1 MLRDFLSKTYSR
13 EVYIGVII
21 CCVVLLCTISLVILY
36 SVTSYGYIAEDASP
50 ITGFRSQAA
59 YVFFGALVC
68 YLFYKFHSL
77 VQFTYRFWMVFLGIV
92 VMALIYCGVF
102 GVSAHGA
109 TRWIPI
115 GPITI
120 QPAEFL
126 KPAILLAATYIA
138 SRFNRGSIGY
148 LKLVAESAVFV
159 FLPIAVLLFFCN
171 DMGSSMICLF
181 CVLFVYYL
189 AGFSGTLIIVLLGI
203 VAAAILATSFFGDS
217 FRSARFVF
225 LNPWDD
231 GQNGMGD
238 GYQLIRSYYAIA
250 SGGFFGRGIGASHEK
265 YDYLFGSDNDF
276 VFSII
281 CEELGLLGA
290 LVVLLCIV
298 AIFVCSCKLASMQN
312 GVESKLLVYGAAF
325 LLVSQSLIN
334 IASAVGC
341 FPTTGKPLPFV
352 SAGGSSVM
360 ASFIL
365 LGFILSFAKNA
376 EIETEHDRRRGDIQ
390 IYTRTSDH
398 ATSKQ
403 KKQFGSMLSNSSV
416 NAGSRSHP
424 KWRTNDLGD
433 KRNDYVRID
442 SGYSGTERRAD
453 LRGGSFGSSRNR
465 HSSVEWTDSLSRS
478 SERRSTTKNKDY
490 SKEIKQPSFL
500 DKKR

>member
-1 MLRDFLSKTYSR
+1 MIRDFLSKTYSR

-59 YVFFGALVC
+59 YVFVGAIVC
-68 YLFYKFHSL
+68 YLFYKFHGL

-92 VMALIYCGVF
+92 VVALIYCGIF

-115 GPITI
+115 GPITV

-148 LKLVAESAVFV
+148 LRLFIESAVFV

-181 CVLFVYYL
+181 CVMFVYYL
-189 AGFSGTLIIVLLGI
+189 AGFNGTIIVVLLGL
-203 VAAAILATSFFGDS
+203 VAFAILATSLFGDS

-231 GQNGMGD
+231 GQDGMGD

-281 CEELGLLGA
+281 CEELGLFGA
-290 LVVLLCIV
+290 LVVLFCIV
-298 AIFVCSCKLASMQN
+298 AIFICSCKLASMQN

-325 LLVSQSLIN
+325 LLISQSLIN

-365 LGFILSFAKNA
+365 VGFILSFAKNS
-376 EIETEHDRRRGDIQ
+376 EIETDHDRRRGDIQ

-398 ATSKQ
+398 APSKQ
-403 KKQFGSMLSNSSV
+403 TMQHGSSFEDSNV
-416 NAGSRSHP
+416 HAGSRNFAKGKQSNS
-424 KWRTNDLGD
+424 R
-433 KRNDYVRID
+433 RNNNEHVGKD
-442 SGYSGTERRAD
+442 SRCSGTEGLRDA
-453 LRGGSFGSSRNR
+453 RGGSFGSTRNR
-465 HSSVEWTDSLSRS
+465 HSSIEWTDYLSHS
-478 SERRSTTKNKDY
+478 SERRPSTRNKDY
-490 SKEIKQPSFL
+490 SKEIKHPSFL